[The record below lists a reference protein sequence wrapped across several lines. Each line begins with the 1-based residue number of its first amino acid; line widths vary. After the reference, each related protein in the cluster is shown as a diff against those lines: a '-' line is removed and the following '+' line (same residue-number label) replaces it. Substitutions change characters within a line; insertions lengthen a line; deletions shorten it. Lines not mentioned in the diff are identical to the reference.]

1 MGDVHGLLVSDFDQ
15 REDTAGDDVGTSVAV
30 GMYHWLKSHRQNHES
45 LEHRRRGAE
54 SPLLSLRHRV
64 IAKQSKL
71 NSNAS
76 GVRSN
81 DRRRRNG
88 SRQETRET
96 SRRSFTVSSVLHLLV
111 LVGLFA
117 LGTAEAR
124 TFCPTGCTCDDDTL
138 VVSCV
143 GANLDVIPIALNP
156 SIQRIV
162 LKENRIKIV
171 DAAAFQFY
179 GDLKNVDLSS
189 NHLFTIPNGSFD
201 AQRHL
206 VELHLK
212 HNKISALTEK
222 TFQGLKS
229 LTVLNL
235 RDNYLETLKS
245 GLFAYLSKL
254 EELDLGQNRISKVEP
269 GAFQKLGTLRVL
281 YLDDNQLRTVP
292 SPALSPLNALAE
304 LHIGWNAFSTLPDDA
319 FKGLEQLAVLDIM
332 GAGLDN
338 ISDGAFRGLNA
349 LRTLKLGANK
359 LREVPTKQLAVLPRL
374 EELTLG
380 QNFFTMLR
388 SGAFQGLSTLK
399 KLDVSGAKLLTTV
412 EKGAFSDNANLE
424 SLVLNSNKRLA
435 TMEDGALAGLPNLR
449 HLMLRDNAFVMFSE
463 SLVAWN
469 ELRRLD
475 LSENPLVCDCSL
487 LWLAEVLVPRN
498 CSPVICAEPA
508 ESKGKPIKGMTP
520 DELGCAF
527 SDPRKQAL
535 LATICAAGVA
545 VFTVLALT
553 LYYRCRRRVR
563 DVLKDYKWKN
573 RAISRKEHEYQ
584 KTFSD
589 DEYIVRSAHAH
600 HHQHHHQPQSQQVP
614 AHHHH
619 HHLQQQQQQQ
629 QQQHA
634 QIAAGIKPIPVTELT
649 TLAEGF
655 TYIDGETARQMRRP
669 GTLPVANNA
678 SGHRAG
684 GGGGRGVVD
693 DGTAS
698 LSGTPID
705 GLAGRPHYSN
715 HSLRRTPHS
724 QPQLTSREPDERM
737 RVESVGLQNGILPA
751 GRHHPSPPPLPSRHQ
766 PSCGQ
771 SSYPTLPVNGHA
783 AHHYH
788 HHAREREK
796 DRSSTRE
803 RNREPRGDVGPPSL
817 AQHRPDKH
825 REPQLEMELR
835 DSLDL
840 AGIGTYRA

>member
-1 MGDVHGLLVSDFDQ
+1 MGDVHGLLLVSDLGQ
-15 REDTAGDDVGTSVAV
+15 EDTAWEDVGTSAAV
-30 GMYHWLKSHRQNHES
+30 DIATLRGKYYWQNYES
-45 LEHRRRGAE
+45 LERRQHNAEASLSSTRRR
-54 SPLLSLRHRV
+54 R
-64 IAKQSKL
+64 ITAKQSKL
-71 NSNAS
+71 NVFRTHSS
-76 GVRSN
+76 DLQRSE
-81 DRRRRNG
+81 
-88 SRQETRET
+88 QPKTHVT
-96 SRRSFTVSSVLHLLV
+96 SRRSFTVIGVLHLLV

-124 TFCPTGCTCDDDTL
+124 TFCPNGCTCDDDTL

-235 RDNYLETLKS
+235 RDNYLETLKN

-292 SPALSPLNALAE
+292 SPALAPLNALAE
-304 LHIGWNAFSTLPDDA
+304 LHIGWNAFSSLPDDA

-380 QNFFTMLR
+380 QNFFTILR

-424 SLVLNSNKRLA
+424 TLVLNSNKRLA
-435 TMEDGALAGLPNLR
+435 VMEEGSLAGLPNLR
-449 HLMLRDNAFVMFSE
+449 HLMLRDNAFITFSE

-475 LSENPLVCDCSL
+475 LSENPLVCDCSQ
-487 LWLAEVLVPRN
+487 LWLAEILVPRN
-498 CSPVICAEPA
+498 SSPVICAEPP
-508 ESKGKPIKGMTP
+508 ESKSKPIKGMTA

-527 SDPRKQAL
+527 SDSRKQVL
-535 LATICAAGVA
+535 LV
-545 VFTVLALT
+545 TVCTTGLGLFFGLIIL
-553 LYYRCRRRVR
+553 LYYRYRRRVR
-563 DVLKDYKWKN
+563 DALKDYKWKN

-600 HHQHHHQPQSQQVP
+600 HHHHHHQTPPSQPVP
-614 AHHHH
+614 THHHH
-619 HHLQQQQQQQ
+619 HHLQQLQQQQQQ

-634 QIAAGIKPIPVTELT
+634 QIAAGIKPIPVTEL
-649 TLAEGF
+649 
-655 TYIDGETARQMRRP
+655 
-669 GTLPVANNA
+669 
-678 SGHRAG
+678 
-684 GGGGRGVVD
+684 
-693 DGTAS
+693 
-698 LSGTPID
+698 
-705 GLAGRPHYSN
+705 
-715 HSLRRTPHS
+715 
-724 QPQLTSREPDERM
+724 
-737 RVESVGLQNGILPA
+737 
-751 GRHHPSPPPLPSRHQ
+751 
-766 PSCGQ
+766 
-771 SSYPTLPVNGHA
+771 
-783 AHHYH
+783 
-788 HHAREREK
+788 
-796 DRSSTRE
+796 
-803 RNREPRGDVGPPSL
+803 
-817 AQHRPDKH
+817 
-825 REPQLEMELR
+825 
-835 DSLDL
+835 
-840 AGIGTYRA
+840 

>member
-1 MGDVHGLLVSDFDQ
+1 MDRVHGLLVSDLGQ
-15 REDTAGDDVGTSVAV
+15 EDNAGTSAV
-30 GMYHWLKSHRQNHES
+30 SVLSSTKIPRLNHES
-45 LEHRRRGAE
+45 LESQASAKSTFLSTRHHR
-54 SPLLSLRHRV
+54 
-64 IAKQSKL
+64 ITAKQSKL
-71 NSNAS
+71 DFIVSRARSSNQQRD
-76 GVRSN
+76 GW
-81 DRRRRNG
+81 
-88 SRQETRET
+88 RQETGET
-96 SRRSFTVSSVLHLLV
+96 SRRSFTMIGVLHLLI

-117 LGTAEAR
+117 FGTAEAR
-124 TFCPTGCTCDDDTL
+124 TFCPNGCTCDDDTL

-245 GLFAYLSKL
+245 GLFAYLPKL

-281 YLDDNQLRTVP
+281 YLDDNQLRTIP
-292 SPALSPLNALAE
+292 SPALAPLNALAE
-304 LHIGWNAFSTLPDDA
+304 LHIGWNAFSSLPDDA

-380 QNFFTMLR
+380 QNFFTILR

-412 EKGAFSDNANLE
+412 EKGAFSDNGNLE
-424 SLVLNSNKRLA
+424 TLVLNSNKRLA
-435 TMEDGALAGLPNLR
+435 TMEDGSLAGLPNLR
-449 HLMLRDNAFVMFSE
+449 HLMLRDNAFATFSE

-475 LSENPLVCDCSL
+475 LSENPLVCDCSQ

-498 CSPVICAEPA
+498 SSPVICAEPA

-535 LATICAAGVA
+535 LATVCATG
-545 VFTVLALT
+545 LALLAGLALI

-563 DVLKDYKWKN
+563 DALKDYKWKN

-589 DEYIVRSAHAH
+589 DEYSVRSAHAH
-600 HHQHHHQPQSQQVP
+600 HHHHHQSPQSPPVP
-614 AHHHH
+614 VHHHH
-619 HHLQQQQQQQ
+619 HHLQQQLQQQQQQ
-629 QQQHA
+629 QQQHG
-634 QIAAGIKPIPVTELT
+634 QIVAGIKPIPVTEL
-649 TLAEGF
+649 
-655 TYIDGETARQMRRP
+655 
-669 GTLPVANNA
+669 
-678 SGHRAG
+678 
-684 GGGGRGVVD
+684 
-693 DGTAS
+693 
-698 LSGTPID
+698 
-705 GLAGRPHYSN
+705 
-715 HSLRRTPHS
+715 
-724 QPQLTSREPDERM
+724 
-737 RVESVGLQNGILPA
+737 
-751 GRHHPSPPPLPSRHQ
+751 
-766 PSCGQ
+766 
-771 SSYPTLPVNGHA
+771 
-783 AHHYH
+783 
-788 HHAREREK
+788 
-796 DRSSTRE
+796 
-803 RNREPRGDVGPPSL
+803 
-817 AQHRPDKH
+817 
-825 REPQLEMELR
+825 
-835 DSLDL
+835 
-840 AGIGTYRA
+840 

>member
-1 MGDVHGLLVSDFDQ
+1 
-15 REDTAGDDVGTSVAV
+15 
-30 GMYHWLKSHRQNHES
+30 
-45 LEHRRRGAE
+45 
-54 SPLLSLRHRV
+54 RHRV
-64 IAKQSKL
+64 TAKQFKPGGFGVSRACS
-71 NSNAS
+71 SN
-76 GVRSN
+76 RQ
-81 DRRRRNG
+81 RNG
-88 SRQETRET
+88 QRQTRKT
-96 SRRSFTVSSVLHLLV
+96 SRRSFTVTSVLHLLV

-117 LGTAEAR
+117 LSTAEAR
-124 TFCPTGCTCDDDTL
+124 TFCPNGCTCDDDTL

-235 RDNYLETLKS
+235 RDNYLEMLKS
-245 GLFAYLSKL
+245 GLFACLSKL
-254 EELDLGQNRISKVEP
+254 EELDLGQNRILKVEP

-281 YLDDNQLRTVP
+281 YLDDNQLQTVP
-292 SPALSPLNALAE
+292 SQALAPLNALAE
-304 LHIGWNAFSTLPDDA
+304 LHIGWNAFTSLPDDA

-349 LRTLKLGANK
+349 LRTLKLNANK

-380 QNFFTMLR
+380 QNFFTILR
-388 SGAFQGLSTLK
+388 SGAFQGLLTLK

-424 SLVLNSNKRLA
+424 TIVLNNNKRLT
-435 TMEDGALAGLPNLR
+435 TMEDGSLAGLPNLR
-449 HLMLRDNAFVMFSE
+449 HLMLRDNAFVTFSE

-475 LSENPLVCDCSL
+475 LSENPLICDCSQ
-487 LWLAEVLVPRN
+487 LWLVEVLVPRN
-498 CSPVICAEPA
+498 SSPVICAEPP
-508 ESKGKPIKGMTP
+508 ESKGKPIKSMTA
-520 DELGCAF
+520 DDLGCTF
-527 SDPRKQAL
+527 SDPYKTIL
-535 LATICAAGVA
+535 MATICVTIL
-545 VFTVLALT
+545 VFATISLI

-563 DVLKDYKWKN
+563 DALKDYKWKN

-600 HHQHHHQPQSQQVP
+600 HHHHHHPSQSQPVP
-614 AHHHH
+614 PHHH
-619 HHLQQQQQQQ
+619 HHLQQQQQQHSQ
-629 QQQHA
+629 VA
-634 QIAAGIKPIPVTELT
+634 SVKPIPVTELT

-669 GTLPVANNA
+669 GTLPVANIA
-678 SGHRAG
+678 SGHRGGSGGTG
-684 GGGGRGVVD
+684 GGGGRSVAD
-693 DGTAS
+693 DSTAS
-698 LSGTPID
+698 LSAAPID
-705 GLAGRPHYSN
+705 RVASNGERSHYSS

-724 QPQLTSREPDERM
+724 QPQLSAREPDDRM
-737 RVESVGLQNGILPA
+737 RTLESGLQNGAPV
-751 GRHHPSPPPLPSRHQ
+751 GRHQPSPPPLPSRHQ
-766 PSCGQ
+766 LSCGQ
-771 SSYPTLPVNGHA
+771 SAYPTLVNGHA
-783 AHHYH
+783 THHYH
-788 HHAREREK
+788 HHTRERDK

-803 RNREPRGDVGPPSL
+803 RNRERDSGAPPPPPPPPISS
-817 AQHRPDKH
+817 HRSEKH
-825 REPQLEMELR
+825 REAHLEMELR
-835 DSLDL
+835 NTLDL
-840 AGIGTYRA
+840 GTYRA

>member
-1 MGDVHGLLVSDFDQ
+1 MGDVHGLLLVSDLGQ
-15 REDTAGDDVGTSVAV
+15 EDTNAWDDDDVGTSAAV
-30 GMYHWLKSHRQNHES
+30 GMLRSKCYWQNYESREHRQHNTETS
-45 LEHRRRGAE
+45 LTSTR
-54 SPLLSLRHRV
+54 RHRI

-71 NSNAS
+71 NFDVSRAHS
-76 GVRSN
+76 S
-81 DRRRRNG
+81 DRQRG
-88 SRQETRET
+88 GQQKTREA
-96 SRRSFTVSSVLHLLV
+96 SRCSFTVIGVLHLFV

-124 TFCPTGCTCDDDTL
+124 TFCPNGCTCDDDTL

-235 RDNYLETLKS
+235 RDNYLEMLKN

-281 YLDDNQLRTVP
+281 YLDDNQLRTIP
-292 SPALSPLNALAE
+292 SPALAPLNALAE
-304 LHIGWNAFSTLPDDA
+304 LHIGWNAFSSLPDDA

-380 QNFFTMLR
+380 QNFFTILR

-424 SLVLNSNKRLA
+424 TLVLNSNKRLA
-435 TMEDGALAGLPNLR
+435 TMEDGSLAGLPNLR
-449 HLMLRDNAFVMFSE
+449 HLMLRDNAFVTFSE

-475 LSENPLVCDCSL
+475 LSENPIVCDCSQ
-487 LWLAEVLVPRN
+487 LWLAEILVPRN
-498 CSPVICAEPA
+498 SSPVICAEPP
-508 ESKGKPIKGMTP
+508 ESKGKPIKGMSA

-535 LATICAAGVA
+535 LATVCAAG
-545 VFTVLALT
+545 LALVT
-553 LYYRCRRRVR
+553 GLALLLYYRCRRRVR
-563 DVLKDYKWKN
+563 DALKDYKWKN

-600 HHQHHHQPQSQQVP
+600 HHHHHHQTPQSQPVP
-614 AHHHH
+614 THHHH
-619 HHLQQQQQQQ
+619 HHLQQLQQQQQQQ
-629 QQQHA
+629 QQQA
-634 QIAAGIKPIPVTELT
+634 QIAAGIKPIPVTEL
-649 TLAEGF
+649 
-655 TYIDGETARQMRRP
+655 
-669 GTLPVANNA
+669 
-678 SGHRAG
+678 
-684 GGGGRGVVD
+684 
-693 DGTAS
+693 
-698 LSGTPID
+698 
-705 GLAGRPHYSN
+705 
-715 HSLRRTPHS
+715 
-724 QPQLTSREPDERM
+724 
-737 RVESVGLQNGILPA
+737 
-751 GRHHPSPPPLPSRHQ
+751 
-766 PSCGQ
+766 
-771 SSYPTLPVNGHA
+771 
-783 AHHYH
+783 
-788 HHAREREK
+788 
-796 DRSSTRE
+796 
-803 RNREPRGDVGPPSL
+803 
-817 AQHRPDKH
+817 
-825 REPQLEMELR
+825 
-835 DSLDL
+835 
-840 AGIGTYRA
+840 

>member
-1 MGDVHGLLVSDFDQ
+1 MGDVHGLRLVSDLGQ
-15 REDTAGDDVGTSVAV
+15 EDTAGDDVETSAV
-30 GMYHWLKSHRQNHES
+30 VSMPIGKSYRQNYES
-45 LEHRRRGAE
+45 LEHRQRSAE
-54 SPLLSLRHRV
+54 LSFSSTRRHRV
-64 IAKQSKL
+64 TAKQSKL
-71 NSNAS
+71 NFDISRA
-76 GVRSN
+76 RSSHQQ
-81 DRRRRNG
+81 RRG
-88 SRQETRET
+88 KQQETRQT
-96 SRRSFTVSSVLHLLV
+96 SRRSFTVNGVLHLLV

-117 LGTAEAR
+117 LSTAEAR
-124 TFCPTGCTCDDDTL
+124 TFCPNGCTCDDDTL

-235 RDNYLETLKS
+235 RDNYLETLNS

-281 YLDDNQLRTVP
+281 YLDDNQLRTIP
-292 SPALSPLNALAE
+292 SPALAPMKALAE
-304 LHIGWNAFSTLPDDA
+304 LHIGWNAFSSLPDDA

-349 LRTLKLGANK
+349 LRSLKLSSNK

-380 QNFFTMLR
+380 QNFFTILR
-388 SGAFQGLSTLK
+388 SGAFQSLSTLK

-424 SLVLNSNKRLA
+424 TLVLNSNKRLA
-435 TMEDGALAGLPNLR
+435 TMEDGSLAGLPNLR
-449 HLMLRDNAFVMFSE
+449 HLMLRDNAFVTFSE

-475 LSENPLVCDCSL
+475 LSENPLICDCNQ

-498 CSPVICAEPA
+498 SSPVICAEPP

-535 LATICAAGVA
+535 LATVCAAG
-545 VFTVLALT
+545 LALFT
-553 LYYRCRRRVR
+553 GVALILYYRCRRRVR
-563 DVLKDYKWKN
+563 DALKDYKWKN

-600 HHQHHHQPQSQQVP
+600 HHHHHHQPPQSQPVST
-614 AHHHH
+614 HHHH
-619 HHLQQQQQQQ
+619 HHLQQQLQQQQ
-629 QQQHA
+629 QQPHA
-634 QIAAGIKPIPVTELT
+634 QMTAGIKPIPVTEL
-649 TLAEGF
+649 
-655 TYIDGETARQMRRP
+655 
-669 GTLPVANNA
+669 
-678 SGHRAG
+678 
-684 GGGGRGVVD
+684 
-693 DGTAS
+693 
-698 LSGTPID
+698 
-705 GLAGRPHYSN
+705 
-715 HSLRRTPHS
+715 
-724 QPQLTSREPDERM
+724 
-737 RVESVGLQNGILPA
+737 
-751 GRHHPSPPPLPSRHQ
+751 
-766 PSCGQ
+766 
-771 SSYPTLPVNGHA
+771 
-783 AHHYH
+783 
-788 HHAREREK
+788 
-796 DRSSTRE
+796 
-803 RNREPRGDVGPPSL
+803 
-817 AQHRPDKH
+817 
-825 REPQLEMELR
+825 
-835 DSLDL
+835 
-840 AGIGTYRA
+840 